1 MFYLAVLLA
10 VIAVYLAQMW
20 LYRRH
25 MRQGLSYTVR
35 LSTEEAFEDED
46 IFYYDELV
54 NDKLLPIPFLKVNSD
69 LPQGLYFHFLD
80 AAADGKEFRES
91 HEAQVQSIFVL
102 QPHQKIS
109 RRWRVTCKKRGVYTM
124 GDAVLVTNDLFGM
137 NTASFSASALPGY
150 VESRLTVLP
159 KPIDLNATFVAAD
172 GLSGDIVT
180 NHGLLTDPLIRAGTR
195 EYRPGDAM
203 RQVNWKSTAVHGHL
217 MVNIEEHFRRFVFNI
232 VINMQS
238 RDIEKHPEVP
248 SAPYEIERCI
258 SVAATLLDRASDEN
272 VPTRLILNAPYKS
285 IRIDD
290 PHAVSCI
297 DLGDPVGRKIAI
309 SRSYAGRMETLDALR
324 LLAGIPMEISVP
336 EEQMLDHIIANPA
349 LYTEAADHSG
359 AANLIVVSSYISE
372 RMIHFHRA
380 MEALGVRVIYYITS
394 ANRNAL
400 VLPEDIEIYFSV
412 GSLGER
418 DYKR

>member
-10 VIAVYLAQMW
+10 VVAVYLAQMW

-150 VESRLTVLP
+150 VESRP
-159 KPIDLNATFVAAD
+159 A
-172 GLSGDIVT
+172 
-180 NHGLLTDPLIRAGTR
+180 
-195 EYRPGDAM
+195 
-203 RQVNWKSTAVHGHL
+203 
-217 MVNIEEHFRRFVFNI
+217 
-232 VINMQS
+232 
-238 RDIEKHPEVP
+238 
-248 SAPYEIERCI
+248 
-258 SVAATLLDRASDEN
+258 
-272 VPTRLILNAPYKS
+272 
-285 IRIDD
+285 
-290 PHAVSCI
+290 
-297 DLGDPVGRKIAI
+297 
-309 SRSYAGRMETLDALR
+309 ET
-324 LLAGIPMEISVP
+324 
-336 EEQMLDHIIANPA
+336 H
-349 LYTEAADHSG
+349 
-359 AANLIVVSSYISE
+359 
-372 RMIHFHRA
+372 
-380 MEALGVRVIYYITS
+380 
-394 ANRNAL
+394 
-400 VLPEDIEIYFSV
+400 
-412 GSLGER
+412 
-418 DYKR
+418 